1 MKTLIQI
8 TLKDKATIH
17 IPCVVK
23 STDDSFIKAEE
34 ILDSSRENVFL
45 QITHHRMNT
54 LMDLSQTVPCILLY
68 FDEDDQFIS
77 AAFNLDNR
85 NGSFA
90 VQFQSRKV
98 LFLHYPTTVP
108 IERIESVTLNSDH

>member
-8 TLKDKATIH
+8 TLKDKTTIC

-23 STDDSFIKAEE
+23 STDDSFVKAEE
-34 ILDSSRENVFL
+34 ILGSGGENVFL
-45 QITHHRMNT
+45 KITHHTMNT
-54 LMDLSQTVPCILLY
+54 LMDLTRVVPCVLLY

-98 LFLHYPTTVP
+98 LFLHDPTTVP
-108 IERIESVTLNSDH
+108 IERMESVTLNSDH